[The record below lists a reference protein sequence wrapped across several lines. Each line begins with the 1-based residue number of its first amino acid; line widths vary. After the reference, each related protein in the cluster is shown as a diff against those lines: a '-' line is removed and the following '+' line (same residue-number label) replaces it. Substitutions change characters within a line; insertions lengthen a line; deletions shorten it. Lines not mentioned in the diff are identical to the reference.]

1 MSTSDG
7 GHDQQTPR
15 SGPRATYPTDRS
27 PSSKRRWF
35 YGLVVL
41 LIAAGLGIAYI
52 GYDRFGDPEVSG
64 QATAYDLLS
73 PDRVAVQYTVNR
85 NDPSQAVVCIVR
97 ARAKDGS
104 EVGRREILVPAG
116 TETQVGARTEVSTS
130 QPPVIGELFGCG
142 IDVPPYLKANA

>member
-27 PSSKRRWF
+27 PSVKRRWF
-35 YGLVVL
+35 YVL
-41 LIAAGLGIAYI
+41 AVAVIVAGVGIAYI
-52 GYDRFGDPEVSG
+52 GYQRFGDPEISG
-64 QATAYDLLS
+64 QATGYELLS

-85 NDPSQAVVCIVR
+85 TNPDDAVVCIVR

-104 EVGRREILVPAG
+104 EVGRREILIPAG
-116 TETQVGARTEVSTS
+116 DQTQVGARTEVSTS
-130 QPPVIGELFGCG
+130 EPAVIGELFGCG
-142 IDVPPYLKANA
+142 TDVPSYLKPNA